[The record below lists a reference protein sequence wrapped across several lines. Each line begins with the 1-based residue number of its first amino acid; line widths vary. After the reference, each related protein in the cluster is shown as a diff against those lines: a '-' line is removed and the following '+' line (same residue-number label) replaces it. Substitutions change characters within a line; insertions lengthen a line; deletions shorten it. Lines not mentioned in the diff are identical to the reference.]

1 MKIQIISHT
10 TQPSE
15 SVKRLEEELN
25 IDKDVLL
32 LNYGKC
38 VSKLKQYEFFKSE
51 VIPHPEWTTDVVRAG
66 AWLSKNE
73 CKKIVGRRRIKSQT
87 GTGACVITS
96 LDALEYEHGLN
107 PFKVFTKYIPKKRE
121 FRVNIFKDKIVN
133 IREKVRKVGA
143 TGLAE
148 IRSQSN
154 GYTTVKL
161 QSPAPPGLEEL
172 ALRAAKVSL
181 SDFKGVDI
189 GYNQLKNLL
198 FVLEVNSGPSIEG
211 ASIKEYAQAINKFVT
226 EVSNNG

>member
-1 MKIQIISHT
+1 MQIQIISHT
-10 TQPSE
+10 SQPSE
-15 SVKRLEEELN
+15 SVERLEKELN
-25 IDKDVLL
+25 VDKKVVI

-38 VSKLKQYEFFKSE
+38 VSKIKQYEFFKTE
-51 VIPHPEWTTDVVRAG
+51 LIPHPEWTTSLGSAMHYLING
-66 AWLSKNE
+66 EW
-73 CKKIVGRRRIKSQT
+73 KKLVARRRIKSQT
-87 GTGACVITS
+87 GNGTMIFT
-96 LDALEYEHGLN
+96 DAYLMEKEDELN

-121 FRVNIFKDKIVN
+121 FRVNIFKDTIVN
-133 IREKVRKVGA
+133 IREKVRKAGA
-143 TGLAE
+143 TGLTE

-161 QSPAPPGLEEL
+161 QSPAPAGIEEL
-172 ALRAAKVSL
+172 ALRASKVSS

-211 ASIKEYAQAINKFVT
+211 SSVKEYAQAITEFVK